1 MALGN
6 LFFGSESRSTYGL
19 SWNDYLSLFDRFAF
33 AGNRYVVPSAGVE
46 ELTALQGQ
54 RNPIVAAAIHA
65 RMLVFA
71 EARFQW
77 QPYSNGRPGALF
89 GTTELA
95 LLERPWVNATTGDLL
110 ARMLVDAD
118 LYGNSYWVRRET
130 RTGAELVRLDPRRVK
145 VLTGSVDDVST
156 GEMFGH
162 ELVGYAVVDEQGS
175 DVAMFMPDEV
185 CHFKPLPD
193 PQHGFRGRS
202 WLSTVLPDVQADNEL
217 STYKHAFMRNSATP
231 NMVVSFDPS
240 ITKEAFETFVQ
251 RMDASHKGV
260 DKAFKT
266 LYLGGGADVKVVG
279 ANFDQ
284 LNLKSVQ
291 GAGETRIAAAAG
303 VPASYLGI
311 SEGLAGSSLN
321 AGNYVAAR
329 RRFADGT
336 IRPLWRAACGAL
348 ETLLTVPDP
357 TVRLW
362 YDDRDVAFLQEDVL
376 DSADIRSK
384 DAQTMRQLVDGGFD
398 PTSVVDAVTTG
409 DMTLLTHSGK
419 LSVQLQTNEGSTDE
433 RSVQH
438 SREIAEIIQKIY
450 LGVVNGVISAEE
462 ARRIINEAGAGLTG
476 APPTEGGV

>member
-6 LFFGSESRSTYGL
+6 LFFRSESRSTYGL
-19 SWNDYLSLFDRFAF
+19 SWNDYLRLFDQFAF
-33 AGNRYVVPSAGVE
+33 AGNRYVTPAVGVD

-77 QPYSNGRPGALF
+77 QPYSNGRPGNLF
-89 GTTELA
+89 GTEELS
-95 LLERPWVNATTGDLL
+95 LVERPWVNATTGDLL
-110 ARMLVDAD
+110 SRMLVDAD

-130 RTGAELVRLDPRRVK
+130 RTGDELVRLDPRRVK

-156 GEMFGH
+156 GEPYGQ
-162 ELVGYAVVDEQGS
+162 ELIGYTVVDEQGS
-175 DVAMFMPDEV
+175 ELAMFMPDEV

-193 PQHGFRGRS
+193 PMHPFRGRS
-202 WLSTVLPDVQADNEL
+202 WLSTVLPDVQADNEF

-231 NMVVSFDPS
+231 NMVVSFDPT

-284 LNLKSVQ
+284 LNLKAVQ

-321 AGNYVAAR
+321 AGNYTAAR

-348 ETLLTVPDP
+348 ETLLVVPDP

-362 YDDRDVAFLQEDVL
+362 YDDRDVSFLQEDVK
-376 DSADIRSK
+376 DTADIKNREALTIES
-384 DAQTMRQLVDGGFD
+384 LVRAGFEPD
-398 PTSVVDAVTTG
+398 SIVQAVITG
-409 DMTLLTHSGK
+409 DYALLRHSG
-419 LSVQLQTNEGSTDE
+419 LYSVQLQPADSGMN
-433 RSVQH
+433 
-438 SREIAEIIQKIY
+438 A
-450 LGVVNGVISAEE
+450 
-462 ARRIINEAGAGLTG
+462 
-476 APPTEGGV
+476 EGGV

>member
-6 LFFGSESRSTYGL
+6 LFFRSESRSTYGL
-19 SWNDYLSLFDRFAF
+19 SWNDYLRLFDQFAF
-33 AGNRYVVPSAGVE
+33 AGNRYVTPAVGVE

-77 QPYSNGRPGALF
+77 QPYSNGRPGNLF
-89 GTTELA
+89 GTEEL
-95 LLERPWVNATTGDLL
+95 LLVERPWVNATTGDLL
-110 ARMLVDAD
+110 SRMLVDAD
-118 LYGNSYWVRRET
+118 LYGNSYWVKRQT
-130 RTGAELVRLDPRRVK
+130 RTGNELVRLDPRRVK
-145 VLTGSVDDVST
+145 VLTGSVDDNVT
-156 GEMFGH
+156 GEPYGQ
-162 ELVGYAVVDEQGS
+162 ELIGYTVVDEQGS
-175 DVAMFMPDEV
+175 ELAMFTADEV

-193 PQHGFRGRS
+193 PSHPFRGRS

-217 STYKHAFMRNSATP
+217 STYKHAFLRNSATP
-231 NMVVSFDPS
+231 NMVVSFDPT

-284 LNLKSVQ
+284 LNLKAVQ

-321 AGNYVAAR
+321 AGNYTAAR

-348 ETLLTVPDP
+348 ETLLVVPDP

-362 YDDRDVAFLQEDVL
+362 YDDRDVSFLQEDVL
-376 DSADIRSK
+376 DSADIRAK

-409 DMTLLTHSGK
+409 DMTRLVHTGN
-419 LSVQLQTNEGSTDE
+419 LSVQLQPAG
-433 RSVQH
+433 
-438 SREIAEIIQKIY
+438 
-450 LGVVNGVISAEE
+450 
-462 ARRIINEAGAGLTG
+462 EAG
-476 APPTEGGV
+476 TEGGA

>member
-6 LFFGSESRSTYGL
+6 LFFRSESRSTYGL
-19 SWNDYLSLFDRFAF
+19 SWNDYLRLFDQFAF
-33 AGNRYVVPSAGVE
+33 AGNRYVTPAVGVD

-54 RNPIVAAAIHA
+54 RNPVVAAAIHA

-77 QPYSNGRPGALF
+77 QPYSNGRPGSLF
-89 GTTELA
+89 GTPDLS
-95 LLERPWVNATTGDLL
+95 LVERPWVNATTGDLL
-110 ARMLVDAD
+110 SRMLVDAD

-130 RTGAELVRLDPRRVK
+130 RTGDELVRLDPRRVK
-145 VLTGSVDDVST
+145 VLTGSVDDDVT
-156 GEMFGH
+156 GDPYGQ
-162 ELVGYAVVDEQGS
+162 ELIGYTVVDEQG
-175 DVAMFMPDEV
+175 DELAMFMPDEV

-193 PQHGFRGRS
+193 PSHPFRGRS
-202 WLSTVLPDVQADNEL
+202 WLSTVLPDVQADNEF

-231 NMVVSFDPS
+231 NMVVSFDPT

-284 LNLKSVQ
+284 LNLKAVQ

-321 AGNYVAAR
+321 AGNYTAAR

-348 ETLLTVPDP
+348 ETLLVVPDP

-362 YDDRDVAFLQEDVL
+362 YDDRDVSFLQEDVL
-376 DSADIRSK
+376 DSADIRAK
-384 DAQTMRQLVDGGFD
+384 DATTMRQLVDGGFD

-409 DMTLLTHSGK
+409 DMARLVHTGN
-419 LSVQLQTNEGSTDE
+419 LSVQLQPAG
-433 RSVQH
+433 
-438 SREIAEIIQKIY
+438 
-450 LGVVNGVISAEE
+450 
-462 ARRIINEAGAGLTG
+462 EAG
-476 APPTEGGV
+476 TEDGV